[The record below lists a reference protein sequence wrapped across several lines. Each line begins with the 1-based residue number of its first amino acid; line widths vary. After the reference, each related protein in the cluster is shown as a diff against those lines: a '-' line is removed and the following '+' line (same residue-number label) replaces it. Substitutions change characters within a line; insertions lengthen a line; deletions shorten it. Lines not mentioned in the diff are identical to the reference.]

1 MHPRIPFLLRSK
13 LTVDELK
20 MLPHSYDMIGDIVI
34 FAEFP
39 KLGRV
44 KERMIGDALL
54 KTHTHVKVVCK
65 KVGKFGGEF
74 RKPKLAIIAG
84 QRRKTTVHK
93 ENGVMLGLHV
103 ENTYFSPR
111 LATER
116 QRIVNLVK
124 NGENV
129 LVMFSGVGPYSIEIG
144 KNTSAKLVVGV
155 EKNPEAHTFAL
166 ENVKRNK
173 VEDVVECRKGDVK
186 RIVPHLKDRFNR
198 IIMPL
203 PKDAPDFLGIALSRA
218 GKPCMLHVYLFV
230 KEGEEEAAA
239 RELEEII
246 ARNDRNPGLVKWF
259 HCGQFGPGIFRT
271 CFDVKV
277 Y

>member
-1 MHPRIPFLLRSK
+1 MHPRIPFLLKSK
-13 LTVDELK
+13 LTADEMK
-20 MLPHSYDMIGDIVI
+20 MLPQAYDMIGDIVV

-39 KLGRV
+39 KLSRQ
-44 KERMIGDALL
+44 KEKFIGEAIL
-54 KTHTHVKVVCK
+54 KTHTQIKVVCK

-84 QRRKTTVHK
+84 QRRKNTIHK
-93 ENGVMLGLHV
+93 ENGVNLALHV

-116 QRIVNLVK
+116 QRIYNQVK

-129 LVMFSGVGPYSIEIG
+129 LVMFSGVGPYSIEIA
-144 KNTSAKLVVGV
+144 KHTSVKKVVGV
-155 EKNPEAHTFAL
+155 EKNPEAHAFAE
-166 ENVKRNK
+166 ENIKRNK
-173 VEDVVECRKGDVK
+173 VEDVVENRKGDVK
-186 RIVPHLKDRFNR
+186 RVVPKLKETFDR

-203 PKDAPDFLGIALSRA
+203 PKDAPDFIAVALSRA
-218 GKPCMLHVYLFV
+218 AKPCTLHIYLFV
-230 KEGEEEAAA
+230 KEGEENDAA
-239 RELEEII
+239 RKIEKII
-246 ARNDRNPGLVKWF
+246 EQHNRNPGLVKWF
-259 HCGQFGPGIFRT
+259 HCGQYGPGIFRT